1 LKLADLQHHLL
12 HQFASEADLVRAIDE
27 ISIAFTKDRANIHKY
42 LNDPRLVSAYTVFY
56 LATNVPKLQAVME
69 WLTPAFREE
78 LLQCELIDVGAG
90 PGTFSIA
97 WRELGGKTSVMLET
111 SKLMREQAAKLFEG
125 MYQEK
130 ASFKVGSK
138 TVPRLVLFGHSLNE
152 MGVKAGLDYI
162 REANA
167 DYVWLIEPGTKDV
180 FKMALEFR
188 REMLRLNWKINYP
201 CLGMSACPMEKTDDW
216 CHQYVDVRHDA
227 EIERLTQLAHKDRRR
242 LPLTVMMFQRAAMY
256 ERSPNLARIVRVKEE
271 TKFSH
276 EWQVCRPESE
286 ELILEDFQL
295 QKKSYPKEWKKSVE
309 ALLSGSL
316 IQYETEKEIQQSRR
330 IRLIKDTSKE

>member
-1 LKLADLQHHLL
+1 M
-12 HQFASEADLVRAIDE
+12 RAIDE
-27 ISIAFTKDRANIHKY
+27 ISTAFTKDRANIHKY
-42 LNDPRLVSAYTVFY
+42 LNDPRLVSAYTIFY
-56 LATNVPKLQAVME
+56 LATNVPKLAAVME
-69 WLTPAFREE
+69 WLTPDFRQE

-90 PGTFSIA
+90 PGTFSLA
-97 WRELGGKTSVMLET
+97 WKSLGGKTSIMLET

-125 MYQEK
+125 LYQEK
-130 ASFKVGSK
+130 ASFKLAPK
-138 TVPRLVLFGHSLNE
+138 TTPRLVLFGHSLNE

-201 CLGMSACPMEKTDDW
+201 CLGMSACPMENKDDW

-227 EIERLTQLAHKDRRR
+227 EVERLTQLAHKDRRR
-242 LPLTVMMFQRAAMY
+242 LPLTVMMFQRTALQK
-256 ERSPNLARIVRVKEE
+256 RSPNLARIVRVKEE

-295 QKKSYPKEWKKSVE
+295 QKKSYSKEWKKSVE

-316 IQYETEKEIQQSRR
+316 IQFETEKQTQQSRR
-330 IRLIKDTSKE
+330 IKLIRDTSKE